1 MPDTPFQPVGHLIA
15 ASDGSIEGAQGIGYD
30 YIMAAG
36 GLYVQSQ
43 SDDIVAR
50 INIARRNIRG
60 LGAIEEKI
68 QLTDGPIPGH
78 MIALGLRW
86 FRTNPDTERF
96 FAIRRGTEGYELII
110 PEQEGQ
116 ALSLTYTPEPRA
128 IAEFHSHSRA
138 RALFSTT
145 DNADEQ
151 GFKIYGVLGRAP
163 PIRSRTQPE
172 TRHLRKLRAAHLVR
186 RVLRPN
192 AERNDDRPDRT
203 GRQKPA
209 LRKRQRENIA

>member
-60 LGAIEEKI
+60 LGAIDEKI

-96 FAIRRGTEGYELII
+96 FAIRRGTEGYELVI

-138 RALFSTT
+138 RALFSKT

-151 GFKIYGVLGRAP
+151 GFKIYGVLGRAHQ
-163 PIRSRTQPE
+163 SVPE
-172 TRHLRKLRAAHLVR
+172 LNLRLGIYGNFAPLIWSDAFSGPT
-186 RVLRPN
+186 PN
-192 AERNDDRPDRT
+192 VTMIDQTEQDDRNRRSGKDSVRT
-203 GRQKPA
+203 
-209 LRKRQRENIA
+209 